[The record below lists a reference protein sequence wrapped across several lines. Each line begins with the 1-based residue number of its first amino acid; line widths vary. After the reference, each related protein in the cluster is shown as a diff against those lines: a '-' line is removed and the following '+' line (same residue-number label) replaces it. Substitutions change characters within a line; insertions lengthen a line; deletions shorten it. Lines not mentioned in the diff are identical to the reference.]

1 MFYDR
6 PKKRNKAARER
17 ERAEKARPRA
27 RKAAAD
33 KKNRR
38 GFAASR
44 KPAAKKAAPQKR
56 NPHPRRR
63 HTGLKL
69 ALCVLLM
76 LFLAFGALYVLPV
89 SALGRHQAP
98 GAAVPLPSGYTHV
111 LLIGADMDAS
121 GTSRSDT
128 MVICSVGEGRVLLT
142 SLQRDTGVIIPGYSG
157 LSRLNAAYHY
167 GGAKLL
173 LETVNRNF
181 GLDLS
186 LYALVDYDSF
196 PPLIDALGGVDIAG
210 ITNEEANQVNAT
222 IYELLLRQ
230 YKQGVLNKEQAQKEF
245 LRLQLKCG
253 GDLHLNGAKAL
264 GYARIRKTDSD
275 YGRTL
280 RQRKVLSAAIRS
292 LKSSGP
298 FSVTRFALKCFRAL
312 ETNMNTLE
320 LISLGEKALFSSEI
334 QQFRL
339 PVNGSFTD
347 SGSMFYDVD
356 YARNREEFLFFVYG
370 Q

>member
-98 GAAVPLPSGYTHV
+98 GA
-111 LLIGADMDAS
+111 
-121 GTSRSDT
+121 
-128 MVICSVGEGRVLLT
+128 
-142 SLQRDTGVIIPGYSG
+142 
-157 LSRLNAAYHY
+157 
-167 GGAKLL
+167 
-173 LETVNRNF
+173 
-181 GLDLS
+181 
-186 LYALVDYDSF
+186 
-196 PPLIDALGGVDIAG
+196 
-210 ITNEEANQVNAT
+210 
-222 IYELLLRQ
+222 
-230 YKQGVLNKEQAQKEF
+230 
-245 LRLQLKCG
+245 
-253 GDLHLNGAKAL
+253 
-264 GYARIRKTDSD
+264 
-275 YGRTL
+275 
-280 RQRKVLSAAIRS
+280 
-292 LKSSGP
+292 
-298 FSVTRFALKCFRAL
+298 
-312 ETNMNTLE
+312 
-320 LISLGEKALFSSEI
+320 
-334 QQFRL
+334 
-339 PVNGSFTD
+339 
-347 SGSMFYDVD
+347 
-356 YARNREEFLFFVYG
+356 
-370 Q
+370 

>member
-1 MFYDR
+1 
-6 PKKRNKAARER
+6 
-17 ERAEKARPRA
+17 
-27 RKAAAD
+27 
-33 KKNRR
+33 
-38 GFAASR
+38 
-44 KPAAKKAAPQKR
+44 
-56 NPHPRRR
+56 
-63 HTGLKL
+63 
-69 ALCVLLM
+69 M

-196 PPLIDALGGVDIAG
+196 PPLIDALGGVDFAG
-210 ITNEEANQVNAT
+210 IPNEEANQVNAN

-245 LRLQLKCG
+245 IRLQLKGG
-253 GDLHLNGAKAL
+253 GDLHLNGAQAL

-298 FSVTRFALKCFRAL
+298 FSVTRFAVKCFRAL

-334 QQFRL
+334 RSFCMRCGEVLEAQTVL
-339 PVNGSFTD
+339 PALGHDIEV
-347 SGSMFYDVD
+347 
-356 YARNREEFLFFVYG
+356 REELLPTCTQDGHTRGETCRRCGEVFLQSETLPALGHAVQVLERKEPTCTEDG
-370 Q
+370 CTQGS